1 MTCLVTHN
9 NIQVLDCELKL
20 SEQCSDPYTMLL
32 FHWFSGTVTKQDI
45 PYKSVEA
52 ASKKS

>member
-9 NIQVLDCELKL
+9 NIQVLDCELK
-20 SEQCSDPYTMLL
+20 L